1 MKYKVFLRNKET
13 FKTFYE
19 LEIHFYS
26 LFPSLRVNQL
36 IEKGISREKKSR
48 CYQAGKAKVC
58 HGFLN
63 SNQNFSKSSEQA
75 QRMTGLE

>member
-26 LFPSLRVNQL
+26 PSPPSMSTSLYR
-36 IEKGISREKKSR
+36 KGNFEKKIL
-48 CYQAGKAKVC
+48 CYQPRLKFVTD
-58 HGFLN
+58 F
-63 SNQNFSKSSEQA
+63 
-75 QRMTGLE
+75 

>member
-26 LFPSLRVNQL
+26 PPLPPCQPAY
-36 IEKGISREKKSR
+36 IEKGISKKS
-48 CYQAGKAKVC
+48 CVT
-58 HGFLN
+58 
-63 SNQNFSKSSEQA
+63 NQ
-75 QRMTGLE
+75 G

>member
-26 LFPSLRVNQL
+26 LFPSPPFLSTSL
-36 IEKGISREKKSR
+36 EKGISREKIL
-48 CYQAGKAKVC
+48 CCQASKAKVC
-58 HGFLN
+58 PRFLN
-63 SNQNFSKSSEQA
+63 
-75 QRMTGLE
+75 